1 MTAGKNTTDHELLKR
16 IASKDR
22 SAVQVLFARHHLAL
36 YRFLVRLVRNEAVAE
51 ELVNETFVEVWRSAA
66 RFKGRSAPSTWIFA
80 IARNKAVSILRKRAD
95 EELDDHTSLAVED
108 ESDNPEVTAMKG
120 NKAKLICQCLEK
132 LSPQHREVI
141 DLVYYH
147 EKSINEIATITGLP
161 PGTVKTRVFHAR
173 KQLTGLLKRAGID
186 RGWP

>member
-66 RFKGRSAPSTWIFA
+66 R
-80 IARNKAVSILRKRAD
+80 
-95 EELDDHTSLAVED
+95 
-108 ESDNPEVTAMKG
+108 
-120 NKAKLICQCLEK
+120 
-132 LSPQHREVI
+132 
-141 DLVYYH
+141 
-147 EKSINEIATITGLP
+147 
-161 PGTVKTRVFHAR
+161 
-173 KQLTGLLKRAGID
+173 
-186 RGWP
+186 